1 MNELDLSRQT
11 PFGMDFSVA
20 EFADNPEPRCPCVL
34 LLDNSWS
41 MNGRPI
47 TELNEGLTAFKEE
60 LLADSLAAKRVEI
73 AIVSF
78 GPVEVVNS
86 FQTAEH
92 FIPPQLTA
100 EHFIPPQLT
109 AQKDTPMGM
118 AVMKGLELLNQRKM
132 LYRENGIPFFRPWI
146 FLITDGTPTDDW
158 KAAANEIRKGEE
170 SRTFAFFAVGVE
182 GANLDILQEI
192 SVRQP
197 LRLRGLRFRELF
209 QWLSNSMRSVSRSV
223 PGTEVPLSNP
233 TCPGGWASV

>member
-1 MNELDLSRQT
+1 
-11 PFGMDFSVA
+11 MDFSVA

-41 MNGRPI
+41 MNGQPI
-47 TELNEGLTAFKEE
+47 VELNEGLASFKEE

-78 GPVEVVNS
+78 GPVQVVNS

-92 FIPPQLTA
+92 FTPP
-100 EHFIPPQLT
+100 ELT
-109 AQKDTPMGM
+109 AQKDTPMGLAIM
-118 AVMKGLELLNQRKM
+118 QGLELLSQRKA
-132 LYRENGIPFFRPWI
+132 LYREHGIPFFRPWI

-158 KAAANEIRKGEE
+158 KSAAAEVRKGEE
-170 SRTFAFFAVGVE
+170 SRAFAFFAVGVE
-182 GANLDILQEI
+182 GANLDILQQI
-192 SVRQP
+192 SMRQP

-223 PGTEVPLSNP
+223 PGTEVPLINP
-233 TCPGGWASV
+233 TNPDGWASV

>member
-73 AIVSF
+73 AIISF

-86 FQTAEH
+86 FQ
-92 FIPPQLTA
+92 TA

>member
-73 AIVSF
+73 AIISF

-86 FQTAEH
+86 FQ
-92 FIPPQLTA
+92 TA

-223 PGTEVPLSNP
+223 PGTEVPLNNP

>member
-86 FQTAEH
+86 FQ
-92 FIPPQLTA
+92 IA

-158 KAAANEIRKGEE
+158 KVAANEIRKGEE

>member
-1 MNELDLSRQT
+1 MNTPDLSKQT

-41 MNGRPI
+41 MNGQPI
-47 TELNEGLTAFKEE
+47 VELNEGLAGFKEE

-78 GPVEVVNS
+78 GPVQVVNA

-92 FIPPQLTA
+92 FTPP
-100 EHFIPPQLT
+100 ELT
-109 AQKDTPMGM
+109 AQKDTPMGLAIM
-118 AVMKGLELLNQRKM
+118 QGLELLSQRKA
-132 LYRENGIPFFRPWI
+132 LYREHGIPFFRPWV
-146 FLITDGTPTDDW
+146 FLITDGAPTDDW
-158 KAAANEIRKGEE
+158 KSAAAEVRKGEE
-170 SRTFAFFAVGVE
+170 SRAFAFFAVGVE
-182 GANLDILQEI
+182 GANLDILQQI
-192 SVRQP
+192 SMRQP

-223 PGTEVPLSNP
+223 PGTEVPLINP
-233 TCPGGWASV
+233 TNPDGWASV

>member
-100 EHFIPPQLT
+100 
-109 AQKDTPMGM
+109 QKDTPMGM
-118 AVMKGLELLNQRKM
+118 AVMKGLELLNQRKI

>member
-86 FQTAEH
+86 FQ
-92 FIPPQLTA
+92 TA

-223 PGTEVPLSNP
+223 PGTEDRK
-233 TCPGGWASV
+233 SVV

>member
-86 FQTAEH
+86 FQ
-92 FIPPQLTA
+92 TA

>member
-1 MNELDLSRQT
+1 MNTPDLSKQT

-41 MNGRPI
+41 MNGQPI
-47 TELNEGLTAFKEE
+47 VELNEGLAGFKEE

-78 GPVEVVNS
+78 GPVQVVNS

-92 FIPPQLTA
+92 FTPP
-100 EHFIPPQLT
+100 ELT
-109 AQKDTPMGM
+109 AQKDTPMGLAIM
-118 AVMKGLELLNQRKM
+118 QGLELLSQRKA
-132 LYRENGIPFFRPWI
+132 LYREHGIPFFRPWV
-146 FLITDGTPTDDW
+146 FLITDGAPTDDW
-158 KAAANEIRKGEE
+158 KSAAAEVRKGEE
-170 SRTFAFFAVGVE
+170 SRAFAFFAVGVE
-182 GANLDILQEI
+182 GANLDILQQI
-192 SVRQP
+192 SMRQP

-223 PGTEVPLSNP
+223 PGTEVPLINP
-233 TCPGGWASV
+233 TNPDGWASV